1 MLRYRFS
8 FRKSDIHGVNFL
20 SMRTAVPPARP
31 SDNAADGSIIFFRS
45 GKIFAPAAWG
55 AVPAAYQQNHF
66 CSFMQNAA

>member
-1 MLRYRFS
+1 
-8 FRKSDIHGVNFL
+8 
-20 SMRTAVPPARP
+20 MRTAVPPAGP
-31 SDNAADGSIIFFRS
+31 SDNAADGSIIFFRR